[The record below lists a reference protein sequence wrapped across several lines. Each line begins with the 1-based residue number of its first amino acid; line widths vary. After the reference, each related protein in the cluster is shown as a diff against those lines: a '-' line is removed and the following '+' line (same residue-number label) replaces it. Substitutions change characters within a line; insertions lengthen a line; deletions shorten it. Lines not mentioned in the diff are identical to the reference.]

1 MNSVAD
7 YWDANVYV
15 EEDVRRFCFKFDIIL
30 TTEMAVDIV
39 CFSFRVFLLLLLV
52 SSNAADYNG
61 ECKYDWPLIP
71 RPHSVSVTEFGA
83 VGDGKTINTVAFQN
97 AIFYL
102 KSFADK
108 GGAQLYVPAGRWLI
122 GCINLTSHLTLF
134 LEKDAIILGSQDYI
148 HWDVVEP
155 LPSYGRGLEV
165 PGRRYRSL
173 ISGQNLTDV
182 VITGNNGTIDGQG
195 SIWWE
200 QMNAHSLNNSRP
212 HLVEFIG
219 SDTIVI
225 SNLTFL
231 NAPGWSIHP
240 VYCSNLL
247 VQNITLYSPPNSPY
261 TSGIVP
267 DSSEHVCIENSNIS
281 TGYDAVA
288 LKSGWDEYGI
298 AFGRPTTNLHV
309 RRVRLQSFSG
319 SGVAFGSEM
328 SGGISHILV
337 EHLHVYN
344 SLVGI
349 ELKTAV
355 GRGGYMKDIFV
366 SDVYMENVRQGI
378 EATGQ
383 WNSHPDDEFD
393 PDALP
398 VVSDITFTDI
408 VGVNM
413 STAGNFLGIDEMPF
427 TSICLSNVS
436 FSINSDPS
444 VSWLCANVLGSSIN
458 VSPEPCPQL
467 LSSSSGASRD
477 CFIFSRPSSRVAD
490 L

>member
-1 MNSVAD
+1 MK
-7 YWDANVYV
+7 
-15 EEDVRRFCFKFDIIL
+15 RL
-30 TTEMAVDIV
+30 
-39 CFSFRVFLLLLLV
+39 VFLLLLLV

-155 LPSYGRGLEV
+155 LPSYGQGLEV

-182 VITGNNGTIDGQG
+182 VITGNNGTIDGQ
-195 SIWWE
+195 
-200 QMNAHSLNNSRP
+200 
-212 HLVEFIG
+212 V
-219 SDTIVI
+219 
-225 SNLTFL
+225 
-231 NAPGWSIHP
+231 
-240 VYCSNLL
+240 
-247 VQNITLYSPPNSPY
+247 YSPPDSPY

-298 AFGRPTTNLHV
+298 AFGRPTTNLHI

-328 SGGISHILV
+328 SGGISNILV

-349 ELKTAV
+349 ELKTAI
-355 GRGGYMKDIFV
+355 GRGGYMQDIFV

-398 VVSDITFTDI
+398 VVSDITFRDI
-408 VGVNM
+408 VGVNI

-444 VSWLCANVLGSSIN
+444 LSWLCANVLGSSIN

-467 LSSSSGASRD
+467 LSSSSGASHD
-477 CFIFSRPSSRVAD
+477 CFIFSRPSSRVSD